1 MKIIVGSKNLVKI
14 NAVKEVWQEYNLGTA
29 EFNGITSASEVPAQP
44 LTLT

>member
-1 MKIIVGSKNLVKI
+1 MKINIGSLNPNKI